1 MFYLFDTH
9 RIYKSKPKVSQN
21 IYWPSSAHA
30 EAGLPR
36 LATEPAEQ
44 LREPLEQV
52 LVHAVALRLPLARGL
67 ELGAELRL
75 VRVGVRLGLGEG
87 WVRVG

>member
-1 MFYLFDTH
+1 MYSPTLIPTYCIISQPQN
-9 RIYKSKPKVSQN
+9 RRSQN
-21 IYWPSSAHA
+21 IHRSSSADA

-52 LVHAVALRLPLARGL
+52 LVPAVALRLPLARGL
-67 ELGAELRL
+67 ELRAQLRL
-75 VRVGVRLGLGEG
+75 VSVGVRLGLG
-87 WVRVG
+87 

>member
-1 MFYLFDTH
+1 MYSPTLIPTYCIISQPQN
-9 RIYKSKPKVSQN
+9 RRSQN
-21 IYWPSSAHA
+21 IHNGLHHSADA

-52 LVHAVALRLPLARGL
+52 LVRAVALRLPLARGL
-67 ELGAELRL
+67 ELRAQLRL
-75 VRVGVRLGLGEG
+75 VRVVVRLGLG
-87 WVRVG
+87 

>member
-1 MFYLFDTH
+1 M
-9 RIYKSKPKVSQN
+9 PQN
-21 IYWPSSAHA
+21 IYWSSSADA

-52 LVHAVALRLPLARGL
+52 LVRALALRLPLACGL
-67 ELGAELRL
+67 ELRAQLRL
-75 VRVGVRLGLGEG
+75 VSVVVRLGLG
-87 WVRVG
+87 

>member
-1 MFYLFDTH
+1 MYSPTLIPTYC
-9 RIYKSKPKVSQN
+9 IISKPQNPRSQN
-21 IYWPSSAHA
+21 IYGSSSADA

-52 LVHAVALRLPLARGL
+52 LVHAVALRLPLVRGL

-75 VRVGVRLGLGEG
+75 VRVGVR
-87 WVRVG
+87 